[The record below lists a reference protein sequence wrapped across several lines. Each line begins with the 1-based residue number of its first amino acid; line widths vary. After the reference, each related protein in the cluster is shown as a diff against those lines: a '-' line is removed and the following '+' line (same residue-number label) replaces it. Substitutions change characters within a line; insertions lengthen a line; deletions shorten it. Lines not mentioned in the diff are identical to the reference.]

1 MNSWGRFVSME
12 IHVFSDKPLP
22 SIAAWQEAINA
33 EGFDLRLDPDV
44 EFQTASGFLPAMLR
58 GKQSGFESYH
68 DDPRELMEGYAD
80 VPYFKS
86 CPAWKHVLSFRWGSI
101 AHEGVS
107 VFMAA
112 AAYAKATGG
121 VVFDPQES
129 SILTLDEVRAL
140 VGVFDALVREE
151 K

>member
-1 MNSWGRFVSME
+1 MSME
-12 IHVFSDKPLP
+12 VHVFSDKPLA
-22 SIAAWQEAINA
+22 SISEWQQAIDG
-33 EGFDLRLDPDV
+33 EGFDLRLDPEV
-44 EFQTASGFLPAMLR
+44 ELATASGFLPAMLR

-80 VPYFKS
+80 MPYFKS
-86 CPAWKHVLSFRWGSI
+86 CPTWKHALSFRWGSR

-121 VVFDPQES
+121 VVYEPEEGKA
-129 SILTLDEVRAL
+129 LTLDEVRAL
-140 VGVFDALVREE
+140 VGVFEKLALAE